1 MRIQHSYLRLGAA
14 LVAALTLMGTTMS
27 PVFATSTWS
36 DPGTQWNA
44 HAPFTVN
51 MHNNTTGDW
60 PARVQQAAADWS
72 LSPTVDVNLGNSG
85 KVTINNGHFG
95 TAYPCGA
102 TIIYKTGNG
111 YIKNVIINLNDD
123 CQGYTPGFQQLTCM
137 EMGHAL
143 GLGDYRTDDPVTPS
157 CMAPY
162 TYGPSPSQDDFDQL
176 AADYP

>member
-1 MRIQHSYLRLGAA
+1 MKRFLALAGAVA
-14 LVAALTLMGTTMS
+14 LAAAS
-27 PVFATSTWS
+27 AYPAAASSVWS

-51 MHNNTTGDW
+51 MQNNTTGDW
-60 PARVQQAAADWS
+60 HARVVQAAADWS
-72 LSPTVDVNLGNSG
+72 ASPTVDVNLGTSG
-85 KVTINNGHFG
+85 KVVIQNGHFG

-102 TIIYKTGNG
+102 TIIYKTGQG
-111 YIKNVIINLNDD
+111 TIKNAIINLNDD

-143 GLGDYRTDDPVTPS
+143 GLGDYRLDDPPTPS

-162 TYGPSPSQDDFDQL
+162 NYGPSPNQDDFDTL